1 MACLIRLP
9 DLAELSL
16 RWWAVAPILK
26 RATDRT
32 AGAYEPIDVLR
43 EAFGGAVGIWIIEDE
58 NGDIVGVA
66 VAGARQFP
74 RQKVVQISFVAGKR
88 LEDWWPE
95 FVRVMDEFAK
105 ATGAQK
111 IYSYGR
117 PGWIRFWKAR
127 GVAQHVT
134 SEMLVRTL

>member
-32 AGAYEPIDVLR
+32 AGSYEPIDVLR

-58 NGDIVGVA
+58 NGDIVGDLD
-66 VAGARQFP
+66 FEKISP
-74 RQKVVQISFVAGKR
+74 RASFITPVPGGVGPMTIAS
-88 LEDWWPE
+88 LMENTLQ
-95 FVRVMDEFAK
+95 AS
-105 ATGAQK
+105 TLAQ
-111 IYSYGR
+111 
-117 PGWIRFWKAR
+117 P
-127 GVAQHVT
+127 
-134 SEMLVRTL
+134 